1 MNIQRERFTI
11 LRPLGSGGS
20 AQVFLVEDH
29 QRGGPTVALKV
40 SHSQPYAS
48 EAAHREFSQLARL
61 DHPNVVQ
68 VHDLDR
74 LPDGRLA
81 LVVEYVQGEDLRCW
95 SDRSREDDEL
105 LIPVLVQVCR
115 AMSYLHNRG
124 IVHGD
129 IKPQNI
135 IVSESTGGDAALV
148 KLVDFGLASQVN
160 GPPREGISGTLE
172 FMAPEIKDGGP
183 PSVASDLYS
192 LGASLSSVL
201 SPHSPLRDLALWL
214 TADQPDQRPDSV
226 ALVIE
231 NLGQRT
237 GVDRSLSREELLG
250 PYFPTPPHVGREPEL
265 ASLESASCGVTLL
278 RGPEGIGKTSLL
290 HELRT
295 RALLAGRRC
304 VLAGATTSGGPMQ
317 NMAAALG
324 VDCAERGPEEGALE
338 RVVDA
343 MVARITD
350 LAEGQDPGL
359 ELLLVDDV
367 TGEDRLCRRFLS
379 RMASNPAV
387 ICCAAVDDSRWTAA
401 QDELAAR
408 CDVLALSGLTAADLR
423 SLLGGMLPEH
433 DHRSAVVDE
442 VLVATGGNPHLVVEL
457 IREAIESGQISPAD
471 ERYDLDVELADLS
484 SLARSR
490 VAHLDLEVRARLT
503 RLAYFI
509 QGAPPTLVSVSDEL
523 ARRGLV
529 LESREEAMVR
539 VASRWLREELL
550 SGLTEEQ
557 RIAGHLAAAK
567 ELEPLANDSLP
578 LARERAEQLA
588 LGGNN
593 SEAASLFATVASE
606 QAAAFDL
613 ASAAAGHQR
622 CVDLCAPGTEL
633 QLQALSDMAR
643 VLRLSGDYEQ
653 AMEAH
658 FKLIDLCGDRDED
671 RRLEAELDMAETLAA
686 RGNHPETQ
694 VVLQGLADQKNDNR
708 DFQARIFC
716 LWGRCL
722 VMQGDYPAA
731 EEKVRVAL
739 SADLPGGDRDEIGA
753 TLEHLL
759 GLCRLMQGDDGGAM
773 KRFSR
778 ALTIFGELDDLHGS
792 ARTINSQGIVRHRRG
807 ELASAAEAYEH
818 CLNIARQVGDLQLE
832 TIYTLNLGTV
842 AQQQY
847 RLGEALKHYRVSL
860 ASAHRLCN
868 ERDIA
873 RISTNLGNLMM
884 QLGQLDEASRLL
896 EDALERSRRLG
907 LKDLEAHALLFWAEV
922 AAASHDW
929 EQVHARAKA
938 SAAGF
943 AEQGLAEGEAEAWLI
958 RAHACL
964 QTRDYS
970 GALRGV
976 RRAEGGYTTDSLA
989 AVARFVEGSVH
1000 GTRPDAVDPA
1010 RGRRCLKESLAAAE
1024 RGGVRALPWR
1034 VYLALA
1040 GVSEDA
1046 VDRDYHL
1053 AKSEAALEDLLRRI
1067 PDRYR
1072 EVFERVHV
1080 APVRPPGHGA
1090 SPPAIRAAGRGQ
1102 DEGGLHELL
1111 RVNRELTRERRP
1123 ERVLELIID
1132 RAIDLTGAERGFV
1145 IIANQGKLSVE
1156 VARNIDQ
1163 ETLRRKSFKFSRSV
1177 AEQVVA
1183 SAEPINTGDAMADN
1197 RFADNLSVHEMHL
1210 RSVLC
1215 VPLRMQARVLG
1226 ALYLDNRFQQGA
1238 FLASH
1243 LTLLQAFADQA
1254 AIALFN
1260 ARMVREAEQRNAE
1273 LAETKAQVDTL
1284 NKQLQVTVTDQVQRI
1299 EAMTATLGS
1308 EQEILVRRYQASN
1321 LVGRGKAMCEIFR
1334 LIDRVANAD
1343 VPVLIQGETGTGKE
1357 VAAKAIHYN
1366 SSRRGGPFISINC
1379 AAIPATLL
1387 ESELFGHA
1395 RGAFTGAVR
1404 DKPGLFEAAIGGT
1417 LMLDE
1422 VGDMPAEMQAKLL
1435 RVLQEGAFRRVG
1447 EERERTTDARIISA
1461 SHHDLSGLVRAR
1473 RFREDLY
1480 YRLNVVLV
1488 RVPPLRDRPEDIP
1501 ELVQHFLEQQ
1511 EVDGPR
1517 PTMGREALALLLR
1530 YNWPGNVRELNNE
1543 VRRATVLGDGHVV
1556 PRDLS
1561 ARIRRPGP
1569 EQQDANTLAAALAAT
1584 EREAIIRA
1592 LKATNGSVTEAAKLL
1607 GISRVVLHRK
1617 LRKHAVDRRRLR
1629 ATG

>member
-1 MNIQRERFTI
+1 MQEAQDLLEANDWLET
-11 LRPLGSGGS
+11 LRVCGNL
-20 AQVFLVEDH
+20 EDRIVLSSPRVLFDFSHH
-29 QRGGPTVALKV
+29 Q
-40 SHSQPYAS
+40 
-48 EAAHREFSQLARL
+48 EAALSE
-61 DHPNVVQ
+61 
-68 VHDLDR
+68 
-74 LPDGRLA
+74 
-81 LVVEYVQGEDLRCW
+81 ED
-95 SDRSREDDEL
+95 
-105 LIPVLVQVCR
+105 
-115 AMSYLHNRG
+115 
-124 IVHGD
+124 
-129 IKPQNI
+129 
-135 IVSESTGGDAALV
+135 
-148 KLVDFGLASQVN
+148 
-160 GPPREGISGTLE
+160 
-172 FMAPEIKDGGP
+172 
-183 PSVASDLYS
+183 
-192 LGASLSSVL
+192 
-201 SPHSPLRDLALWL
+201 
-214 TADQPDQRPDSV
+214 
-226 ALVIE
+226 
-231 NLGQRT
+231 
-237 GVDRSLSREELLG
+237 
-250 PYFPTPPHVGREPEL
+250 
-265 ASLESASCGVTLL
+265 
-278 RGPEGIGKTSLL
+278 
-290 HELRT
+290 
-295 RALLAGRRC
+295 
-304 VLAGATTSGGPMQ
+304 
-317 NMAAALG
+317 
-324 VDCAERGPEEGALE
+324 
-338 RVVDA
+338 
-343 MVARITD
+343 
-350 LAEGQDPGL
+350 
-359 ELLLVDDV
+359 
-367 TGEDRLCRRFLS
+367 
-379 RMASNPAV
+379 
-387 ICCAAVDDSRWTAA
+387 
-401 QDELAAR
+401 
-408 CDVLALSGLTAADLR
+408 
-423 SLLGGMLPEH
+423 
-433 DHRSAVVDE
+433 
-442 VLVATGGNPHLVVEL
+442 
-457 IREAIESGQISPAD
+457 
-471 ERYDLDVELADLS
+471 
-484 SLARSR
+484 
-490 VAHLDLEVRARLT
+490 
-503 RLAYFI
+503 
-509 QGAPPTLVSVSDEL
+509 
-523 ARRGLV
+523 
-529 LESREEAMVR
+529 
-539 VASRWLREELL
+539 
-550 SGLTEEQ
+550 
-557 RIAGHLAAAK
+557 
-567 ELEPLANDSLP
+567 
-578 LARERAEQLA
+578 
-588 LGGNN
+588 
-593 SEAASLFATVASE
+593 
-606 QAAAFDL
+606 
-613 ASAAAGHQR
+613 
-622 CVDLCAPGTEL
+622 
-633 QLQALSDMAR
+633 
-643 VLRLSGDYEQ
+643 
-653 AMEAH
+653 
-658 FKLIDLCGDRDED
+658 
-671 RRLEAELDMAETLAA
+671 
-686 RGNHPETQ
+686 
-694 VVLQGLADQKNDNR
+694 
-708 DFQARIFC
+708 
-716 LWGRCL
+716 
-722 VMQGDYPAA
+722 
-731 EEKVRVAL
+731 
-739 SADLPGGDRDEIGA
+739 
-753 TLEHLL
+753 
-759 GLCRLMQGDDGGAM
+759 
-773 KRFSR
+773 
-778 ALTIFGELDDLHGS
+778 

-807 ELASAAEAYEH
+807 ELASATEAYEQ
-818 CLNIARQVGDLQLE
+818 CLAIARRVGDLQLE
-832 TIYTLNLGTV
+832 SIYTLNLGTV

-847 RLGEALKHYRVSL
+847 QLGDALKHYRVAL
-860 ASAHRLCN
+860 AGAFRLCN
-868 ERDIA
+868 DRDVA

-1357 VAAKAIHYN
+1357 VVAKAIHYN
-1366 SSRRGGPFISINC
+1366 SSRGAGPFISINC
-1379 AAIPATLL
+1379 AAIPAALL

-1404 DKPGLFEAAIGGT
+1404 DKPGLFEAAAGGT

-1447 EERERTTDARIISA
+1447 EQRERTTDARVVSA
-1461 SHHDLSGLVRAR
+1461 SHQDLCSLVRAR

-1488 RVPPLRDRPEDIP
+1488 QVPPLRDRPEDIP
-1501 ELVQHFLEQQ
+1501 DLVEHFLVQQ
-1511 EVDGPR
+1511 EVDGAR
-1517 PTMGREALALLLR
+1517 PTMDREALSTLLR
-1530 YNWPGNVRELNNE
+1530 YSWPGNIRELQNE
-1543 VRRATVLGDGHVV
+1543 IRRATVPGDGGEGLA
-1556 PRDLS
+1556 DLS

-1592 LKATNGSVTEAAKLL
+1592 LRATNGSVTEAAKLL